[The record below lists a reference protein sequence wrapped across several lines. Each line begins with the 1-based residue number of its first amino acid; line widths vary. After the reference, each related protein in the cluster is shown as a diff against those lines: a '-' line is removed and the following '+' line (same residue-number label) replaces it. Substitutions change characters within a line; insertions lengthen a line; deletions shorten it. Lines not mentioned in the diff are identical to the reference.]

1 MPARYHTAVL
11 NAAANT
17 RRGAK
22 LPTDVD
28 VDAVE
33 EGAGDA
39 LLVAG
44 DGPRTTGSFF
54 LRVIGPTAR
63 AGIFSISDFACMRM
77 CWVRPCSASTLMAEG
92 RKPNVFLLD
101 AAAGGS
107 IVLLPDTAAR

>member
-28 VDAVE
+28 VNAVE

-44 DGPRTTGSFF
+44 DGPRTTSAFF

-63 AGIFSISDFACMRM
+63 AGILAIYASVCALTCLTVFSS
-77 CWVRPCSASTLMAEG
+77 L
-92 RKPNVFLLD
+92 
-101 AAAGGS
+101 
-107 IVLLPDTAAR
+107 